1 MSNDVYVIVTSVIRY
16 KSSRIPI
23 DLQTYLLDTQSRH
36 TWNAKNVNMGRSKK
50 ELYACNIEALGRSY
64 EEFYVCKMRLWADP
78 IKICTH
84 EVHFL
89 KFLDILD

>member
-1 MSNDVYVIVTSVIRY
+1 M
-16 KSSRIPI
+16 PI
-23 DLQTYLLDTQSRH
+23 DLQTYLLDTQSRY
-36 TWNAKNVNMGRSKK
+36 TWYAKNVAIDGGIK
-50 ELYACNIEALGRSY
+50 EFYTCNIEALGRSY